1 MYLLFAQLYSCEK
14 AFGVWILSEREDT
27 FSGSLCDLRT
37 FTGLLVGVFIGARSS
52 SSSVT
57 STSLSLIFRDK
68 AFLVFALAASPS
80 SNSLLKDTV
89 VIDVPFLNSLTP
101 SVFMSKS

>member
-1 MYLLFAQLYSCEK
+1 MYLPFAQLYSCEK
-14 AFGVWILSEREDT
+14 AFGVGILSEREDT

-37 FTGLLVGVFIGARSS
+37 FTGLLVGVFIGAR